1 MHITQLSK
9 KKYKEILSMINRLG
23 LQITF
28 LKTKN
33 VKAISNKRG
42 ELILVDDIPCI
53 IHIRGLYIPFIGA
66 LEKFRGY
73 KKIYVDKDAVKYL
86 TNGANVMRPGIVS
99 WEEFKEDEIIVVYV
113 EEYNAP
119 ILVGI
124 AVISSKKLEEKK
136 KGKVVLNLH
145 HIGDEFWMLSQKYN
159 I

>member
-1 MHITQLSK
+1 MRITQLSK

-23 LQITF
+23 IQTMF

-33 VKAISNKRG
+33 VKAISNRHG
-42 ELILVDDIPCI
+42 ELILINDMPCI
-53 IHIRGLYIPFIGA
+53 IHIHDLYIPFIGA

-86 TNGANVMRPGIVS
+86 ANGANVMRPGIVS

-113 EEYNAP
+113 EGYNTP
-119 ILVGI
+119 ILVGV
-124 AVISSKKLEEKK
+124 AVVSSKKLEEKK

-145 HIGDEFWMLSQKYN
+145 HIGDEFWVLSKK